1 MRRDRSDI
9 RPCLPDATVPPNP
22 GAPVLLVVDADDE
35 ALGVSEAAL
44 NRRFGSDFR
53 VLTASSGRTGMDMI
67 EKLVQEG
74 EDVALVAADLRLSD
88 VDGVQMLERA
98 HAVCGT
104 AVRVLLVD
112 MDDNHTR
119 IPFTVLPTIQRATAL
134 GSIDFFLVK
143 GWVNP
148 EEWLYPQVQ
157 EALTAWTTAHRP
169 GHAVYRIVGQQWAS
183 RSHELR
189 DLLTRNGVPFLF
201 YAVDSPTGAA
211 LVQEYGVDVAG
222 LPAAIRHDGSVLQDP
237 TFTEVAEAHGVH
249 TRPSSRLY
257 DLVVI
262 DAGPAGLAA
271 AVYGAS
277 EGLQTLTIERAAIG
291 GQAGQSSMIR
301 NYLGFPRGIGGGD
314 LAHRAW
320 EQATL
325 FGADFVFTH
334 QATRLTTL
342 GDERVVALDD
352 GAEVVARAVIVAV
365 GVSYRLLG
373 IPSLDRLIGAGV
385 FYGAAAVEAPAMG
398 GEQVYV
404 VGGANSAGQAA
415 LHLSRFAAGVTLL
428 VRGESLAAGMSDY
441 LVRQVQA
448 TPNLHVR
455 LSTRIADGRG
465 DARLAG
471 LTLEHTVTGERDEV
485 DAAAVFVLIGAA
497 PHTEWLADAVRVD
510 DRGFVATGRDVPTD
524 AWPLRR
530 LPFPF
535 ETSMPGVFAAGDVR
549 LGSVK
554 RVAGA
559 AGEGSVS
566 VGSVHQY
573 LTESG

>member
-1 MRRDRSDI
+1 MV
-9 RPCLPDATVPPNP
+9 DASAQLDPA
-22 GAPVLLVVDADDE
+22 APVLLVIDGDDE
-35 ALGVSEAAL
+35 AREATAAAL
-44 NRRFGSDFR
+44 ARRFAPDFR
-53 VLTASSGRTGMDMI
+53 VLTASSGHTGIDLI
-67 EKLVQEG
+67 AGLVQGG
-74 EDVALVAADLRLSD
+74 EDVALVAADLRLPD
-88 VDGVQMLERA
+88 ADGVAVLEQVHAACRA
-98 HAVCGT
+98 
-104 AVRVLLVD
+104 AVRVLLVQ
-112 MDDNHTR
+112 MDENHTR
-119 IPFTVLPTIQRATAL
+119 IPFSVLPTIQHATAL
-134 GSIDFFLVK
+134 GSIDFFVVK
-143 GWVNP
+143 GWVTP

-169 GHAVYRIVGQQWAS
+169 GHAVYRVIGKRWAP

-189 DLLTRNGVPFLF
+189 DLLTRNGVPFVF
-201 YAVDSPTGAA
+201 HPVDSPTGAA
-211 LVQEYGVDVAG
+211 LVREYGLDDAR
-222 LPAAIRHDGSVLQDP
+222 LPAAIRHDGSVLQNP
-237 TFTEVAEAHGVH
+237 TFTEVAEAHGVN
-249 TRPSSRLY
+249 TRPSSETY
-257 DLVVI
+257 DLVVVG
-262 DAGPAGLAA
+262 AGPAGLAA

-301 NYLGFPRGIGGGD
+301 NYLGFPRGIGGGE

-334 QATRLTTL
+334 QATRLL
-342 GDERVVALDD
+342 SRGDERVIVLDD
-352 GAEVVARAVIVAV
+352 GAEAVARAVIVAV

-385 FYGAAAVEAPAMG
+385 FYGAAAVEAPAMA
-398 GEQVYV
+398 GEHVYV

-415 LHLSRFAAGVTLL
+415 LHLARYAGRVTLV
-428 VRGESLAAGMSDY
+428 VRGESLAAGMSNY

-448 TPNLHVR
+448 TSNLHIR
-455 LSTRIADGRG
+455 LGTRIVDGRG
-465 DARLAG
+465 DVRLAG
-471 LTLEHTVTGERDEV
+471 LTLEETATGQREQV
-485 DAAAVFVLIGAA
+485 DAAAVFVLIGAE
-497 PHTEWLADAVRVD
+497 PLTDWLAGTLRVD
-510 DRGFVATGRDVPTD
+510 ERGFVVTGRDVPTN

-530 LPFPF
+530 PPFPF
-535 ETSMPGVFAAGDVR
+535 ETSLPGVFAAGDVR

-573 LTESG
+573 LTQPG